1 MATTTASM
9 NLYGATLSRRQFV
22 KTGGV
27 LIVGVSLVGPELL
40 NAGVK
45 AAQRTVGAHIPDPT
59 LPSSWFEIRADNT
72 MIIHT
77 GSCDFGQSSTTTAF
91 KQIVADE
98 LDFPYDSITSVV
110 EGDTDRTPD
119 GSVSAGYLHRG
130 GLNLR
135 KAAAYT
141 RQALLDL
148 AAATLG
154 VDKNRLTV
162 KDGVVSGGGKSM
174 TYGQLVAGQELTL
187 RIPVTGELTAMQG
200 LRVAGDPPM
209 KPTNQYTVIGK
220 SFANPATPA
229 KVVARANWVTDVH
242 LPGMLHARV
251 IHPKTVGSRLVAA
264 GKVDKKRFPDAQV
277 IVQGDL
283 VGVVAPTEWEALG
296 AAQEVAAA
304 TKWTEW
310 KGLPGHVNLYAW
322 LREHADWNA
331 APVTTGP
338 RNQGDP
344 SASLT
349 GATRKLSATYEL
361 PFIKHAPIGPTAAVA
376 DARPDGTVFVYT
388 HTQNPSYLRGQL
400 ARMLGTS
407 IDNIVVRAFP
417 GPGHYGRSNGGNA
430 GGEDE
435 AVLLS
440 KAVGRPV
447 RVQWTRP
454 DDLMW
459 STSSPPGYSDVQ
471 LALDAQGS
479 IVGAQLDHYMPVMQ
493 DDRPLGALLAGLP
506 TMKAPDVEGNPGGL
520 GSIVNHVSDRWVY
533 DRVPNLAEFGHGTY
547 QLGQKA
553 SPLEI
558 GLRDHSFRTPGQMH
572 QNFPRELAISEA
584 AAMAGVDPIEY
595 RLRHTTD
602 ERLIGV
608 LQAVREA
615 SAWQTRPSPRPDAVA
630 IGSTPVRG
638 QGVAVILRGGTY
650 WACVCEV
657 SVTPATG
664 NVTVDKYTIA
674 VEPGIVVN
682 PLQLKRQIQGGGMMA
697 IGHALYEEMQ
707 FDESSVTSRD
717 WRTYPIAT
725 MADVPE
731 MKVVIISKPEVGR
744 YGDGS
749 EAANTPALAAVAAAF
764 FDATGKVPRRLPL
777 SPAYVQSV
785 LQA

>member
-376 DARPDGTVFVYT
+376 DARPDG
-388 HTQNPSYLRGQL
+388 
-400 ARMLGTS
+400 
-407 IDNIVVRAFP
+407 D
-417 GPGHYGRSNGGNA
+417 
-430 GGEDE
+430 
-435 AVLLS
+435 
-440 KAVGRPV
+440 
-447 RVQWTRP
+447 
-454 DDLMW
+454 
-459 STSSPPGYSDVQ
+459 
-471 LALDAQGS
+471 
-479 IVGAQLDHYMPVMQ
+479 
-493 DDRPLGALLAGLP
+493 
-506 TMKAPDVEGNPGGL
+506 
-520 GSIVNHVSDRWVY
+520 
-533 DRVPNLAEFGHGTY
+533 
-547 QLGQKA
+547 
-553 SPLEI
+553 
-558 GLRDHSFRTPGQMH
+558 GLRLHAYPES
-572 QNFPRELAISEA
+572 
-584 AAMAGVDPIEY
+584 V
-595 RLRHTTD
+595 
-602 ERLIGV
+602 V
-608 LQAVREA
+608 
-615 SAWQTRPSPRPDAVA
+615 SPRPIGADARHVNRQHRRPCVS
-630 IGSTPVRG
+630 GSRPLWTVERWERG
-638 QGVAVILRGGTY
+638 RRGRSGALVEGGRPAGARAVDAAGRPHVVDEFAARLLRRAARPRCTRQHCRRAARSLH
-650 WACVCEV
+650 AC
-657 SVTPATG
+657 
-664 NVTVDKYTIA
+664 
-674 VEPGIVVN
+674 
-682 PLQLKRQIQGGGMMA
+682 
-697 IGHALYEEMQ
+697 
-707 FDESSVTSRD
+707 
-717 WRTYPIAT
+717 
-725 MADVPE
+725 
-731 MKVVIISKPEVGR
+731 
-744 YGDGS
+744 
-749 EAANTPALAAVAAAF
+749 
-764 FDATGKVPRRLPL
+764 DAG
-777 SPAYVQSV
+777 
-785 LQA
+785 